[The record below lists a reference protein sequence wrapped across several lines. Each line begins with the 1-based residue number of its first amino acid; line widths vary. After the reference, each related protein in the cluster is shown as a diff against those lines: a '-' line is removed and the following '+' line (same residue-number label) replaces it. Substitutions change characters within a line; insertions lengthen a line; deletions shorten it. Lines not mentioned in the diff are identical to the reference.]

1 MLPERKQVLIVDD
14 EPNLRKIL
22 SAQLSRDGY
31 DVLTAEDGEQGL
43 SLLKEHHID
52 LVITD
57 LKMPKVDGMALLKRA
72 LVDEPDL
79 PIIIITAHGTV
90 DTAVEALKVGAFDF
104 VTKPFDKDE
113 VRQIV
118 SKALKTR
125 ELRGADATPASAGQG
140 ARFGIIGHS
149 AGITDLYAILERVAD
164 TPTTV
169 LITGESGTG
178 KELVARALHEHSS
191 RKDKPFIK
199 VNCAAIPKELIESEL
214 FGYERGAF
222 TGAVTSKPGRFE
234 LANGG
239 TLFLDEIGEIPIE
252 MQVKLLRALQES
264 EFERVGGIKTIRV
277 DVRLVAAT
285 NRDLKK
291 LIAAGQFREDLF
303 YRLNVVPMR
312 LPALRERT
320 GDIPLLVEHFLAKF
334 NDRLRKKVEGV
345 EPEALEILA
354 SYPWPG
360 NIRELENVIERA
372 VLFCDTQRLSA
383 SNLPPE
389 IRGINAMTSSPLP
402 EADLSAALAGEGG
415 LKEHVKV
422 AMSRLEREL
431 VEPRAATDGG
441 QRHARGAPAQ
451 DLAQG
456 AAAEDEGA
464 GLARRFL
471 RQRRLDAGGGGFG
484 RRGEPGAG
492 DSVPSGGGG

>member
-22 SAQLSRDGY
+22 SAQLTRDGY

-43 SLLKEHHID
+43 AQLEEHHID

-79 PIIIITAHGTV
+79 PIILITAHGTI
-90 DTAVEALKVGAFDF
+90 DTAVEALKAGAFDF

-149 AGITDLYAILERVAD
+149 AGILELYAILERVAD
-164 TPTTV
+164 TPTTA

-291 LIAAGQFREDLF
+291 LIAAGSFREDLF
-303 YRLNVVPMR
+303 YRLNVVPVR

-320 GDIPLLVEHFLAKF
+320 GDIPLLVEHFLGKF

-345 EPEALEILA
+345 EPEALEILVQ
-354 SYPWPG
+354 YPWPG

-383 SNLPPE
+383 GNLPAE

-422 AMSRLEREL
+422 AMSRLEREI
-431 VEPRAATDGG
+431 VSRALLQTGG
-441 QRHARGAPAQ
+441 NVTHAARLLKISRKGLQ
-451 DLAQG
+451 LKMKELG
-456 AAAEDEGA
+456 LREGSP
-464 GLARRFL
+464 
-471 RQRRLDAGGGGFG
+471 DK
-484 RRGEPGAG
+484 G
-492 DSVPSGGGG
+492 D

>member
-31 DVLTAEDGEQGL
+31 EVMTAEDGEQGL
-43 SLLKEHHID
+43 ALLKDHHID

-57 LKMPKVDGMALLKRA
+57 LKMPKVDGMTLLKRA
-72 LVDEPDL
+72 LELEPEL
-79 PIIIITAHGTV
+79 PVILITAHGTI
-90 DTAVEALKVGAFDF
+90 DTAVDALKSGAFDF

-118 SKALKTR
+118 AKALRTR
-125 ELRGADATPASAGQG
+125 ELRGADATQVETGRG
-140 ARFGIIGHS
+140 VRFGIIGDS
-149 AGITDLYAILERVAD
+149 QGITDLYAVLERVAD

-222 TGAVTSKPGRFE
+222 TGAVSSKPGRFE

-291 LIAAGQFREDLF
+291 LIAGGTFREDLF
-303 YRLNVVPMR
+303 YRLNVVPIR

-320 GDIPLLVEHFLAKF
+320 TDIPLLVEHFLVKF
-334 NDRLRKKVEGV
+334 NERLKKKVEGT
-345 EPEALEILA
+345 EPEASETLA

-372 VLFCDTQRLSA
+372 VLFCDTAKVRA
-383 SNLPPE
+383 SDLPPE
-389 IRGINAMTSSPLP
+389 IRGIQAMANVPLP
-402 EADLSAALAGEGG
+402 EADLQAALAGEGG

-431 VEPRAATDGG
+431 VSRALQQTTGNVT
-441 QRHARGAPAQ
+441 HAARLLKISRKGLQ
-451 DLAQG
+451 LKMKELG
-456 AAAEDEGA
+456 LREGA
-464 GLARRFL
+464 N
-471 RQRRLDAGGGGFG
+471 DK
-484 RRGEPGAG
+484 GE
-492 DSVPSGGGG
+492 